1 MIESETKQIIQ
12 QPTSD
17 SYDVAV
23 IGGGPGG
30 YTSAIRAAQLKAKV
44 ILIEEKKLGG
54 ICTNIG
60 CIPTKTVLNQLEIIS
75 EIKNT
80 DILRIQSND
89 FDIDIPKLMLKKN
102 EVMTKLRQGIEFLLA
117 SNGVQT
123 IFGRG
128 ILSSNNHV
136 EIIQRDNHKRIIDA
150 AKIIVATGSK
160 TINPSIEGL
169 EPTDILSYEN
179 ALDFTEIPLKILIV
193 GGCPEGIEL
202 ACIYSKI
209 GSTVTIVERKPYIL
223 PKEDN
228 EIRQYIQRKIMKE
241 GITIE
246 TNTEITNIKKSNKNK
261 KIQVRLQGKENLID
275 TEKILFAS
283 DRIPNIQSLGLEKIG
298 VKIID
303 GKIFVNEKMETN
315 INGIYAIGDVN
326 GGAYAHNAMH
336 EGIIAADNA
345 LRKEESNSKMN
356 LLMIP
361 RCIFTTPQVAAVGLT
376 EDEAIKQGFK
386 IKVGRFYFAANAR
399 ALTTD
404 HYDGLVKIVF
414 DSDLEEI
421 LGVHIVGPNASEL
434 IAEATLAM
442 KLEAT
447 AEDIA
452 ETIHAHP
459 TLSEAIRE
467 AAMDANEQSIHKFK
481 RVQTS

>member
-1 MIESETKQIIQ
+1 MIKSETKQIIQ
-12 QPTSD
+12 QPISE

-30 YTSAIRAAQLKAKV
+30 YTAAIRAAQLKAKV

-60 CIPTKTVLNQLEIIS
+60 CIPTKTVLNHLEIVS
-75 EIKNT
+75 EIKKT

-102 EVMTKLRQGIEFLLA
+102 RVITKLRQGIEFLLT

-128 ILSSNNHV
+128 ILSSNNQV
-136 EIIQRDNHKRIIDA
+136 EIIQKDNRKRIIYA

-160 TINPSIEGL
+160 TMNPSIEGL
-169 EPTDILSYEN
+169 EATDILSYEN
-179 ALDFTEIPLKILIV
+179 ALDFIEVPLKILIV

-209 GSTVTIVERKPYIL
+209 GSTVTIVETKPYIL
-223 PKEDN
+223 PNEDN
-228 EIRQYIQRKIMKE
+228 EIAQYIQRKIMEE
-241 GITIE
+241 GIKIE
-246 TNTEITNIKKSNKNK
+246 TNTEVTNIKKSNKNK
-261 KIQVRLQGKENLID
+261 KIQVRLRGKENLID
-275 TEKILFAS
+275 TDKILFAS
-283 DRIPNIQSLGLEKIG
+283 DRIPNIKNLGFEKVG

-315 INGIYAIGDVN
+315 IHGIYAIGDVN
-326 GGAYAHNAMH
+326 GGAYAHKAMH

-345 LRKEESNSKMN
+345 LRKEESDSKMN

-376 EDEAIKQGFK
+376 ENEAMKRGFK
-386 IKVGRFYFAANAR
+386 VKVGRFYFAANAR

-404 HYDGLVKIVF
+404 HSDGLVKIVIDTDF
-414 DSDLEEI
+414 EEI
-421 LGVHIVGPNASEL
+421 LGVHIVGPSASEL
-434 IAEATLAM
+434 IAEAALAM

-447 AEDIA
+447 AEDIVG
-452 ETIHAHP
+452 TIHAHP
-459 TLSEAIRE
+459 TLSEALRE
-467 AAMDANEQSIHKFK
+467 AVMDANGQSIHKFK
-481 RVQTS
+481 RARTS

>member
-1 MIESETKQIIQ
+1 MTESKTKQLIQ
-12 QPTSD
+12 QPTSE

-30 YTSAIRAAQLKAKV
+30 YTAAIRAAQLKAKV

-54 ICTNIG
+54 ICTNVG

-75 EIKNT
+75 EIKKT
-80 DILRIQSND
+80 DILQIQSND

-102 EVMTKLRQGIEFLLA
+102 EVMTKLRQGVEFLLA

-128 ILSSNNHV
+128 ILSSNNQV

-150 AKIIVATGSK
+150 EKIIVATGSK

-179 ALDFTEIPLKILIV
+179 ALDFTEVPLKILIV

-261 KIQVRLQGKENLID
+261 KIQVKLQGKENLID

-345 LRKEESNSKMN
+345 LRKDESDSKMN
-356 LLMIP
+356 LPMIP
-361 RCIFTTPQVAAVGLT
+361 RCIFTAPQVAAVGLT

-414 DSDLEEI
+414 DADLEEI

-467 AAMDANEQSIHKFK
+467 AVMDANGQSIHKFK
-481 RVQTS
+481 RVQT

>member
-1 MIESETKQIIQ
+1 MIESETKQTIQ
-12 QPTSD
+12 QPTSE

-30 YTSAIRAAQLKAKV
+30 YTAAIRAAQLKAKV

-60 CIPTKTVLNQLEIIS
+60 CIPTKTVLNYLEIIS
-75 EIKNT
+75 EIKKTNT
-80 DILRIQSND
+80 LRIQSND
-89 FDIDIPKLMLKKN
+89 FEIDIPKLMLKKN
-102 EVMTKLRQGIEFLLA
+102 EVITKLRQGIEFLLS
-117 SNGVQT
+117 SNSVQT

-128 ILSSNNHV
+128 ILSSNNQI
-136 EIIQRDNHKRIIDA
+136 EIIQKDNRKRIINA
-150 AKIIVATGSK
+150 TKIIVATGSK
-160 TINPSIEGL
+160 TMNPSIEGL
-169 EPTDILSYEN
+169 EAADILSYEN
-179 ALDFTEIPLKILIV
+179 ALDFTEVPLKILIV

-209 GSTVTIVERKPYIL
+209 GSTVIIVEAKPHIL
-223 PKEDN
+223 PNEDN
-228 EIRQYIQRKIMKE
+228 EIAQYIQRKIMKE
-241 GITIE
+241 GIKIE
-246 TNTEITNIKKSNKNK
+246 TNTKVTNIKKSNKNK
-261 KIQVRLQGKENLID
+261 KIQVKLRGKENLID
-275 TEKILFAS
+275 IDKILFAS
-283 DRIPNIQSLGLEKIG
+283 DRIPNITLGLEKVG

-326 GGAYAHNAMH
+326 GGAYAHKAMH

-345 LRKEESNSKMN
+345 LRKEESDSKMN
-356 LLMIP
+356 LSMIP
-361 RCIFTTPQVAAVGLT
+361 RCIFTAPQVAAVGLT

-386 IKVGRFYFAANAR
+386 VKVGRFYFAANAR

-404 HYDGLVKIVF
+404 HSDGLVKIVIDA
-414 DSDLEEI
+414 DSEEI

-447 AEDIA
+447 AEDIVN
-452 ETIHAHP
+452 TIHAHP
-459 TLSEAIRE
+459 TLSEALRE
-467 AAMDANEQSIHKFK
+467 AVMDANGQSIHKFK
-481 RVQTS
+481 RVHTS

>member
-12 QPTSD
+12 RPTSD

-128 ILSSNNHV
+128 ILSSNNQV

-179 ALDFTEIPLKILIV
+179 ALDFTEVPLKILIV

-209 GSTVTIVERKPYIL
+209 GSTVTIVETKPYIL

-261 KIQVRLQGKENLID
+261 QIQVKLQGKENLID

-404 HYDGLVKIVF
+404 HSDGLVKIVF
-414 DSDLEEI
+414 DADLEEI

-447 AEDIA
+447 AEDIT

-467 AAMDANEQSIHKFK
+467 AVMDANGQSIHKFK